1 MSRPVAV
8 GEIGQF
14 RLAMPDDDRWIEDFT
29 WIPVSLTELH
39 LACRYYPVAA
49 CTGHHTLRLG
59 LLVDQSY
66 LADRLLSP
74 SGRWRGAYRPIA
86 LRCFPFQ
93 APTIG
98 GDPLSDVM
106 IDADSNYLSPTMGVP
121 ILDQAG
127 RPARLSTEI
136 HRLLGLLKHSEET
149 LAGVLDQYLIAGLLV
164 PLSGAPDPLADGVPP
179 FHVIDP
185 ARLAQLDPKA
195 LGAMA
200 RHNFLSI
207 DVAVAAAF
215 SLRTLRP
222 GYRPKAGGRVRHSMA
237 AASVPDTTLIDDLSL
252 VLDDG
257 ELIPFP
263 AIDAIRPDA
272 QPVE

>member
-1 MSRPVAV
+1 
-8 GEIGQF
+8 
-14 RLAMPDDDRWIEDFT
+14 MPEEDRWIDDFT
-29 WIPVSLTELH
+29 WIPVSLSELH

-49 CTGHHTLRLG
+49 CSGQQTLRLG

-66 LADRLLSP
+66 LADRLLSS

-98 GDPLSDVM
+98 DDPLSDVM
-106 IDADSNYLSPTMGVP
+106 IDANSNYLSPTKGVP
-121 ILDQAG
+121 IVDEAG
-127 RPARLSTEI
+127 RPARLLTEI
-136 HRLLGLLKHSEET
+136 HRLLGLLKRSEEA
-149 LAGVLDQYLIAGLLV
+149 LAHVLDQYLIAGLLA
-164 PLSGAPDPLADGVPP
+164 PFSGAADSGGDGVPS

-185 ARLAQLDPKA
+185 ARLTQLDPRA

-200 RHNFLSI
+200 RRNFLSV

-215 SLRTLRP
+215 SLQTLRP
-222 GYRPKAGGRVRHSMA
+222 GYRPRAGGRSRQSMA
-237 AASVPDTTLIDDLSL
+237 VASIVPATTMIDDLSL

-263 AIDAIRPDA
+263 TLDAIRPDA
-272 QPVE
+272 RPVE

>member
-8 GEIGQF
+8 GEIGQL
-14 RLAMPDDDRWIEDFT
+14 RLALPEDDRWIDEFT
-29 WIPVSLTELH
+29 WIPVSLSELH

-49 CTGHHTLRLG
+49 CSGHGTLRLG

-66 LADRLLSP
+66 LRDRLLSS

-98 GDPLSDVM
+98 DNPLSDVV
-106 IDADSNYLSPTMGVP
+106 IDADSTYLSPTKGIP
-121 ILDQAG
+121 IVDEAG
-127 RPARLSTEI
+127 RPTQLLTEI
-136 HRLLGLLKHSEET
+136 HRLLGLLKGSEEA
-149 LAGVLDQYLIAGLLV
+149 LAHALDQYLIAGLLM
-164 PLSGAPDPLADGVPP
+164 PFPGDPGADGVPR

-200 RHNFLSI
+200 RHDFLSI

-215 SLRTLRP
+215 SLQTLRP
-222 GYRPKAGGRVRHSMA
+222 SYRPRAGGRMRQSMA
-237 AASVPDTTLIDDLSL
+237 AASILSDTTMIDDLSL

-263 AIDAIRPDA
+263 TIDAIRPDA
-272 QPVE
+272 RPVE